1 MLPSEKLRTNIE
13 NNYHINLSKYAW
25 SKELYEF
32 IMNINLDPIFEDQ
45 IFKMNDVY
53 KKGLNIGLC
62 GLTNRY
68 LAINMENAATHV
80 GICELLKG
88 TKNAVDGNHSWTTI
102 NGILID
108 TTLMI
113 AIKEEDARILGYISK
128 KVLAKESARIL
139 PEYNTYSNEINQRTN
154 EDIENL
160 WTISKQ
166 L

>member
-1 MLPSEKLRTNIE
+1 MLPSEKLRANISIIY
-13 NNYHINLSKYAW
+13 NIDLSKYAW
-25 SKELYEF
+25 PKELYDF
-32 IMNINLDPIFEDQ
+32 IMNIDLDPTIEEQ
-45 IFKMNDVY
+45 IFKMEDVY

-68 LAINMENAATHV
+68 LAINMVEADTHV

-88 TKNAVDGNHSWTTI
+88 TRNAQDGNHSWTTI

-113 AIKEEDARILGYISK
+113 AIKEEDAQKFGYSSK
-128 KVLAKESARIL
+128 KVLAKESAKIL
-139 PEYNTYSNEINQRTN
+139 PEYNTYSTEIKERLN

-160 WTISKQ
+160 WAISKQ